1 MACTAATKYVD
12 SFFEWSTVPTEVS
25 SNAPVTPVN
34 LIVLGT
40 AEYNRIGRRIKNLW
54 LYVRAE
60 LIWSY
65 NNISLPGGGQIVG
78 NAVRVAFVWDKQ
90 PNGGPVPLFSD
101 IFGDTYPNGI
111 TDTSYLSFENR
122 KNVQRFEV
130 LKEEYLH
137 FVPEVD
143 NLIDDK
149 PVEVIRVI
157 EREFPIC
164 KKSHYL
170 TNISGSNPEI
180 SDINTGA
187 LYVVM
192 IAKYESYFGNSI
204 QCSGTARLVF
214 QDD

>member
-12 SFFEWSTVPTEVS
+12 TFFEWSTIPTEVS
-25 SNAPVTPVN
+25 TNEPVTPVN
-34 LIVLGT
+34 LTVLGT
-40 AEYNRIGRRIKNLW
+40 GEWNRIGRRIKNLW

-65 NNISLPGGGQIVG
+65 NNISLPNGGQIVG
-78 NAVRVAFVWDKQ
+78 NAVRIAFVWDKQ
-90 PNGGPVPLFSD
+90 PNGGPVPNFNE
-101 IFGDTYPNGI
+101 IFADTYPNG
-111 TDTSYLSFENR
+111 TSDTSYLSFENR
-122 KNVQRFEV
+122 KNVGRFEV

-143 NLIDDK
+143 NIQEDK
-149 PVEVIRVI
+149 PVEVVRVI
-157 EREFPIC
+157 ERELPIC

-170 TNISGSNPEI
+170 TNVSSNNPEI

-187 LYVVM
+187 LYIIM
-192 IAKYESYFGNSI
+192 IAKYESNFGNSI
-204 QCSGTARLVF
+204 ECIGNARLVF